1 MFGRRALRFFVP
13 LAQRAIALRE
23 ETKSIGVMCSY
34 QMREGFRALGRRM
47 VEGGV
52 LPDPD
57 LVFYMSFHE
66 VRQVLRTRSP
76 VIIQK

>member
-1 MFGRRALRFFVP
+1 MYDFC
-13 LAQRAIALRE
+13 
-23 ETKSIGVMCSY
+23 TH
-34 QMREGFRALGRRM
+34 QMRQGFRALGRRM
-47 VEGGV
+47 VEAGA
-52 LPDPD
+52 LPDAD

>member
-1 MFGRRALRFFVP
+1 MYDFC
-13 LAQRAIALRE
+13 
-23 ETKSIGVMCSY
+23 TH
-34 QMREGFRALGRRM
+34 QMRQGFRALGRRM
-47 VEGGV
+47 VETGA
-52 LPDPD
+52 LPDAD

>member
-1 MFGRRALRFFVP
+1 MP

-23 ETKSIGVMCSY
+23 QTKSIGVMCSY
-34 QMREGFRALGRRM
+34 KMREGFRVLGRRM
-47 VEGGV
+47 VETGV
-52 LPDPD
+52 LPDSQ

-66 VRQVLRTRSP
+66 LRQLLRTRSP